1 MNFESK
7 MANFHD
13 ASPLV
18 ADEADAKKRNVW
30 IMVGAA
36 ILVLAVIFGGHFV
49 SKLGGGAPTLASDS
63 GTKQAPRVTVIVPG
77 KQLVENIVTAT
88 GMLAARQEMPVGA
101 VGEGGL
107 VTRVLVQP
115 GNWVAAGQVLA
126 VVDRQVQAQ
135 QSNQLVAQISASQ
148 AEARLAQSEVDRAQA
163 LVSRGYISKAD
174 MQRKM
179 ATRDGANARVL
190 VARAQLAENSAR
202 IGRLDIRAPASGLI
216 LTRAVEPGQV
226 VSAGAGVLFRIAKG
240 GEMELKADISEMDV
254 SRMRVGSPA
263 GVVPVGSAQE
273 FRGQIW
279 QVSPVIDP
287 AKRQGAARI
296 ALAYNE
302 ALRPGGFASARIT
315 SGMVEAPF
323 LPESAVQSDAKGNY
337 VFVVDPANKA
347 VRRPV
352 TVGSV
357 TDKGVSILS
366 GLTGTEQVVLS
377 AGGFLNSGEVV
388 IPDRAKTTR

>member
-1 MNFESK
+1 
-7 MANFHD
+7 MADFQD

-18 ADEADAKKRNVW
+18 AEEADAKKRNLW

-36 ILVLAVIFGGHFV
+36 VLVLAVIFGGHFV
-49 SKLGGGAPTLASDS
+49 SKLGGGAPTLASDE
-63 GTKQAPRVTVIVPG
+63 GTKQAPRVTVVVPG

-135 QSNQLVAQISASQ
+135 QSNQLVAQISAAQ
-148 AEARLAQSEVDRAQA
+148 AEARLAQSELDRAQA
-163 LVSRGYISKAD
+163 LVSRGFISQAD
-174 MQRKM
+174 MQRKA
-179 ATRDGANARVL
+179 ATRDGANARVR

-202 IGRLDIRAPASGLI
+202 IGRLDIRAPAAGLV
-216 LTRAVEPGQV
+216 LTRDIEPGQV
-226 VSAGAGVLFRIAKG
+226 VSAGPGVLFRIAKG

-254 SRMRVGSPA
+254 TRMRIGASA
-263 GVVPVGSAQE
+263 GVIPVGTTQE

-279 QVSPVIDP
+279 QVSPIIDP
-287 AKRQGAARI
+287 TKRQGEARI

-302 ALRPGGFASARIT
+302 ALRPGGFASARIN
-315 SGMVEAPF
+315 SGTVEAPF
-323 LPESAVQSDAKGNY
+323 VQQSAVQSDAKGNY
-337 VFVVDPANKA
+337 VIIVDPSNKA
-347 VRRPV
+347 VRRQV

-357 TDKGVSILS
+357 SDKGVSIVA
-366 GLTGTEQVVLS
+366 GLNGTEKVVLS
-377 AGGFLNSGEVV
+377 AGGFLNPGEVV
-388 IPDRAKTTR
+388 IPERAKQAR